1 MKSLILRRGLEVVLV
16 GVVGLALI
24 AAFHKPNDS
33 SNISSDISSDSF
45 RRLPKSQIPNLTE
58 DHETD
63 DETTDVMIHQS
74 VNLNVEHLS
83 ALESRIG
90 ALQDKMDKVIALNF
104 DDNQGKRYSLEHLE
118 HQNFHSFRSSDRR
131 NPKKSSLKFVL

>member
-45 RRLPKSQIPNLTE
+45 HRLPKSRIPNY
-58 DHETD
+58 D
-63 DETTDVMIHQS
+63 DENDQTETTDVMIHQP

-131 NPKKSSLKFVL
+131 HPKKSSLKFVW

>member
-58 DHETD
+58 DLETD
-63 DETTDVMIHQS
+63 DETTDAMIHQS

-104 DDNQGKRYSLEHLE
+104 DDNQGKRYFLEHLE
-118 HQNFHSFRSSDRR
+118 VPN
-131 NPKKSSLKFVL
+131 